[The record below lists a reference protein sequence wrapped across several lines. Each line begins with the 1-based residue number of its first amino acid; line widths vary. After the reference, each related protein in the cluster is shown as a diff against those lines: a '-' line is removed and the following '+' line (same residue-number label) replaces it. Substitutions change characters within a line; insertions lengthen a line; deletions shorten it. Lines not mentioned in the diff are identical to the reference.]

1 MPRYEERPMTY
12 RQQLIIIGIAALTI
26 YLLGWT
32 GIIIVAVIIL
42 IGVIMTGSFVAL
54 VEIIKQTPKDK

>member
-1 MPRYEERPMTY
+1 MTY